1 MMDDNAQ
8 RCLTDGSEVVKH
20 DVAVATL
27 RSDRIS
33 NQTYPNQPNGF
44 LSMDA

>member
-1 MMDDNAQ
+1 MMDDYAQ

-20 DVAVATL
+20 GLHVATL
-27 RSDRIS
+27 RSYRIS